1 MQCPR
6 CHHDETK
13 VTDSR
18 DVDTNTTIRR
28 RRECLGCWV
37 RFTTFERVWFT
48 ELMVIKKDG
57 TKELYNRDKLKKS
70 IMLAFAKRN
79 LVSVEAIH
87 NLITN
92 LEIKRLEQ
100 GNEITSQTVGE
111 DVVDAL
117 KDLDFVAYIRFAS
130 VYKQFKTID
139 DFKTFIS

>member
-6 CHHDETK
+6 CHHIETK
-13 VTDSR
+13 VIDSR
-18 DVDTNTTIRR
+18 DVDNNSTIRR
-28 RRECLGCWV
+28 RRECLWCGS

-48 ELMVIKKDG
+48 ELMVVKKDG

-79 LVSVEAIH
+79 QVNIEDIH
-87 NLITN
+87 NLVSN
-92 LEIKRLEQ
+92 LEMKWLEG
-100 GNEITSQTVGE
+100 GNEISSHKIGE

-117 KDLDFVAYIRFAS
+117 KELDFVAYIRFAS

-139 DFKTFIS
+139 DFKIFIS